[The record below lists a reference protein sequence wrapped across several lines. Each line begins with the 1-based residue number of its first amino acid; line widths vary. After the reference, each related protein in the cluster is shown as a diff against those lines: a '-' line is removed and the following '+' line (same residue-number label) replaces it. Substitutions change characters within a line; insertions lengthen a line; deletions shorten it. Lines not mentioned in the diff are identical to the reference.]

1 MSNVRLEKIEW
12 TLERHDVLI
21 QTSIKSLASINA
33 NLQQMKWF
41 GSCKPIWIVNIF
53 KINRYLTRSNKYEL
67 DYR

>member
-41 GSCKPIWIVNIF
+41 GIGAVVVVVANQFGLSTFLKLIGI
-53 KINRYLTRSNKYEL
+53 
-67 DYR
+67 

>member
-33 NLQQMKWF
+33 NLQHMKWF
-41 GSCKPIWIVNIF
+41 GIGAVVVVVANQFGLSTFLRLIGI
-53 KINRYLTRSNKYEL
+53 
-67 DYR
+67 

>member
-33 NLQQMKWF
+33 NLLQMKWF
-41 GSCKPIWIVNIF
+41 GIGAVVVVVANQFGLSTFLKLIGI
-53 KINRYLTRSNKYEL
+53 
-67 DYR
+67 

>member
-33 NLQQMKWF
+33 NLLQMKWF
-41 GSCKPIWIVNIF
+41 GIGAVVVVVANQFGLSTFLRLIGI
-53 KINRYLTRSNKYEL
+53 
-67 DYR
+67 

>member
-12 TLERHDVLI
+12 TLEQHDVLI

-41 GSCKPIWIVNIF
+41 GIGAVVVVVANQFGLSTFLRLIGI
-53 KINRYLTRSNKYEL
+53 
-67 DYR
+67 

>member
-41 GSCKPIWIVNIF
+41 GIGAIVVVVANQFGLSTFLRLIG
-53 KINRYLTRSNKYEL
+53 I
-67 DYR
+67 

>member
-41 GSCKPIWIVNIF
+41 GIGAVVVVVANQFGLSTF
-53 KINRYLTRSNKYEL
+53 KN
-67 DYR
+67 

>member
-41 GSCKPIWIVNIF
+41 GIGAVVVVVANQFGLSTFLRLIGI
-53 KINRYLTRSNKYEL
+53 
-67 DYR
+67 